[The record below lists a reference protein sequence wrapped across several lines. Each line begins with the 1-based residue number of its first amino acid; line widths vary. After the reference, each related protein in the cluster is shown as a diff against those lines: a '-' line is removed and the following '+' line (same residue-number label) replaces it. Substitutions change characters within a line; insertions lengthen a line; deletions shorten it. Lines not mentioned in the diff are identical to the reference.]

1 MIINMLYHKW
11 FFIVCILGSCL
22 CARMSAQETLEQ
34 SPSKTLL
41 IVGAGTGGT
50 AAAIQAARMGVE
62 VHLLSENP
70 WLGGMLTAA
79 GVSAIDGNHQ
89 LPSGLW
95 GEFRDKLYQHYGGPE
110 AVATGW
116 VSNTHF
122 EPKVGDSILKT
133 MAQHPQLNIHY
144 NTQFKGITRR
154 ENVWEI
160 NFVSE
165 GKTTSLRGTVVI
177 DATENGDLLP
187 LVGAAFKVGMDATS
201 DTGEKEAPPR
211 ANSIVQ
217 DLTYTLILK
226 DLGRDALPNELL
238 SKPPSYNPGWFECAC
253 RLPGS
258 DTPKGVVDHI
268 QMLNYAKLPGNKY
281 LINWPNCGNDY
292 FLDWPNLSTVEV
304 QKGLE
309 AAKQHSLNFVYYIQ
323 HELGFKNLVVHNE
336 FGTEDAFP
344 WIPYHRES
352 RRLSGVVQ
360 LTVNEVRDP
369 YAYELFK
376 TGIAVGDYPI
386 DHHHDKN
393 LQAPKIDFINI
404 KVPSY
409 NVPLGSLIPQETP
422 YFIVAEKNISV
433 SNIVNGAT
441 RLQPVVL
448 GIGQAAGALAAL
460 SLNQG
465 IPPKDVAVRE
475 VQEALLAA
483 QVYLMPFIDVKP
495 GDPAFYAIQ
504 KIGATGILK
513 GQGIPYKWANQT
525 WFYPHTYISQYTLLD
540 GLKKYYPTLDGLEGS
555 GEWVDYSFLKSL
567 ILSSENA
574 LKPMDKTTLLFLG
587 LPNYN
592 EDPKSV
598 LNKGTIAQLLNAFL
612 DPFSIA
618 IDHYGQPMATD

>member
-1 MIINMLYHKW
+1 MVFKKLGY
-11 FFIVCILGSCL
+11 FFIISILCMCHCTTL
-22 CARMSAQETLEQ
+22 SAQETLKQ
-34 SPSKTLL
+34 SASKTL
-41 IVGAGTGGT
+41 IIIGAGAGGT
-50 AAAIQAARMGVE
+50 AAAIQAARMGVK

-95 GEFRDKLYQHYGGPE
+95 GEFRTKLYQHYGGPE

-122 EPKVGDSILKT
+122 EPKVGDSILKS
-133 MAQHPQLNIHY
+133 MAQYPHLIIHY
-144 NTQFKGITRR
+144 NTQFKSISKR
-154 ENVWEI
+154 ENGWDI
-160 NFVSE
+160 SFVTG
-165 GKTTSLRGTVVI
+165 GKTTHLSGAVVI
-177 DATENGDLLP
+177 DGTENGDVIP
-187 LVGAAFKVGMDATS
+187 LVGAEFNVGMDAQS
-201 DTGEKEAPPR
+201 DTGEKEAPKNS
-211 ANSIVQ
+211 NSIVQ
-217 DLTYTLILK
+217 DLTYTIILK
-226 DLGRDALPNELL
+226 DLGRDAKQNELL
-238 SKPPSYNPGWFECAC
+238 TMHPSYEASLFECAC

-268 QMLNYAKLPGNKY
+268 QMLDYAKLPGNKY

-292 FLDWPNLSTVEV
+292 FLDWPNMPLDEV
-304 QKGLE
+304 QKGILE
-309 AAKQHSLNFVYYIQ
+309 AKQHSLNFVYYIQ

-336 FGTEDAFP
+336 FGTDDSFP

-352 RRLSGVVQ
+352 RRLKGLVQ
-360 LTVNEVRDP
+360 LTVNEVRNP
-369 YAYELFK
+369 YAHDLFK

-393 LQAPKIDFINI
+393 LHAPEIDFIGI

-409 NVPLGSLIPQETP
+409 NVPLGSLIPKETP
-422 YFIVAEKNISV
+422 HFIVAEKNISV

-460 SLNQG
+460 ALKEG
-465 IPPKDVAVRE
+465 IQPKEVTVRN
-475 VQEALLAA
+475 VQKALLAE
-483 QVYLMPFIDVKP
+483 QVYLMPFIDVMP
-495 GDPAFYAIQ
+495 TENTFYAIQ

-525 WFYPHTYISQYTLLD
+525 WFYPNAFLSQYALLEE
-540 GLKKYYPTLDGLEGS
+540 LKKYYPALDGFEGS
-555 GEWVDYSFLKSL
+555 GEWVDYSYLKIL
-567 ILSSENA
+567 IESTGFA
-574 LKPMDKTTLLFLG
+574 LKPMDKSALTSLG

-592 EDPKSV
+592 SRPKTP
-598 LNKGTIAQLLNAFL
+598 LNRGAIAQMLDAFL
-612 DPFSIA
+612 DPFSLE
-618 IDHYGQPMATD
+618 IDHHGKIILRD

>member
-11 FFIVCILGSCL
+11 FSIVCILGTCL
-22 CARMSAQETLEQ
+22 CARMSAQETLKQ
-34 SPSKTLL
+34 SPSKTLI

-122 EPKVGDSILKT
+122 EPKVGDSILKA
-133 MAQHPQLNIHY
+133 MAQHPQLKIHY

-165 GKTTSLRGTVVI
+165 GKTNSLRGTVVI

-292 FLDWPNLSTVEV
+292 FLDWPNLSIEEV
-304 QKGLE
+304 QKGLA

-369 YAYELFK
+369 YKYELFK

-525 WFYPHTYISQYTLLD
+525 WFYPRTFISQYTLLD

-567 ILSSENA
+567 ILSSGNA
-574 LKPMDKTTLLFLG
+574 LKPMDKTTLLSLG

-592 EDPKSV
+592 EDPKSI
-598 LNKGTIAQLLNAFL
+598 LTKGTIAQLLNAFL

-618 IDHYGQPMATD
+618 IDHYGQPMAPD